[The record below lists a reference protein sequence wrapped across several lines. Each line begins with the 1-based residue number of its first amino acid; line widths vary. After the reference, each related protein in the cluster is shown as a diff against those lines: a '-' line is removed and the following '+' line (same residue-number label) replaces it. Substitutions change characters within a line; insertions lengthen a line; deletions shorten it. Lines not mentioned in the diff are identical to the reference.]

1 MRVTWGRGGAK
12 SEEGSKH
19 RALRPRSEWE
29 LGSWKW
35 GGGGGGEL
43 GGGAVRGEAARA
55 AALTCCC
62 RSGRPSA
69 WRPRCTGG
77 TRGHLLGFR
86 NGSAELSLRSQVK
99 RKCYHHITCPG
110 CNPQV
115 LASGDGAGTPPLLMV
130 PEGAAQTGAVP
141 RAAWTTPWRWWCS
154 LSPKTA
160 LG

>member
-1 MRVTWGRGGAK
+1 MSG
-12 SEEGSKH
+12 EE
-19 RALRPRSEWE
+19 
-29 LGSWKW
+29 
-35 GGGGGGEL
+35 
-43 GGGAVRGEAARA
+43 ARA

-99 RKCYHHITCPG
+99 RKRYHHITCPG

-115 LASGDGAGTPPLLMV
+115 LASGEGAGTPPGSWSLREQHGQEL
-130 PEGAAQTGAVP
+130 PRGQPGPRPDGDGAALALKPHWDKFNFSYVVWSSGNFVQTLGQCTRLKSGV
-141 RAAWTTPWRWWCS
+141 RAS
-154 LSPKTA
+154 
-160 LG
+160 